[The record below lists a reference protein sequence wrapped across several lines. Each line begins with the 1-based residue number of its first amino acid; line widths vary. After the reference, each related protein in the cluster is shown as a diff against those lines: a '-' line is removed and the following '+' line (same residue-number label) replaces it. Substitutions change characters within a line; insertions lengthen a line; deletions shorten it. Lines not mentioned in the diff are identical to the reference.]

1 MGVRSIN
8 LTTHRWRG
16 NYGFLRT
23 LEPGK
28 RNHRIRRCVNS
39 PLKRK
44 AGDFGRGERK
54 GYRAGFGIGP
64 GLFLI
69 IDVMISDFCSA
80 AATMRTTSFSSARV
94 ML

>member
-1 MGVRSIN
+1 MRCKFSTA
-8 LTTHRWRG
+8 LTDGAATTV
-16 NYGFLRT
+16 FLRT

-44 AGDFGRGERK
+44 AGDFGRGRK

-64 GLFLI
+64 GLLI